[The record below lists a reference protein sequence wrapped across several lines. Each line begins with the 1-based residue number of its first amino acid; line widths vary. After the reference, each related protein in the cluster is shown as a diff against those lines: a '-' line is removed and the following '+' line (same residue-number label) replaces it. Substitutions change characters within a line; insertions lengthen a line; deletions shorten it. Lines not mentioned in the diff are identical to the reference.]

1 MAIKADNFVVG
12 KQEIKA
18 EELASRSGVSSSVS
32 PDVVFKKISN
42 AVKAGNFVVGK
53 QEVKT
58 EEPKPRLSVSSSVI
72 PDIVSKNIAITQQG
86 NPTKTLRNEQKVE
99 VKISIPLNRVAVH
112 EHPDYV
118 ERQSDYLRNMFSSEK
133 T

>member
-1 MAIKADNFVVG
+1 MAI
-12 KQEIKA
+12 
-18 EELASRSGVSSSVS
+18 
-32 PDVVFKKISN
+32 
-42 AVKAGNFVVGK
+42 KAGNFVVGK

-58 EEPKPRLSVSSSVI
+58 EGQAPRLGVSSSAL
-72 PDIVSKNIAITQQG
+72 PDIVSKNIVITQQG
-86 NPTKTLRNEQKVE
+86 NPIKTLRNEEKVE
-99 VKISIPLNRVAVH
+99 VTISTPLNRVAVH